1 MGKKSRENFSKNIK
15 SYEKKKIKK
24 MVQWRI
30 NAYRIE
36 VGLFGGNAGLM
47 LPFKPYGVRGVNGK
61 AGVSG
66 RGDPANDVSGS
77 VSDRYDENDSSRTY
91 SMDWI
96 FKIIISSKVY
106 IFESKWVNLFLIE

>member
-1 MGKKSRENFSKNIK
+1 MKNII
-15 SYEKKKIKK
+15 SFS
-24 MVQWRI
+24 RI

-36 VGLFGGNAGLM
+36 VGLFGGNAGLI
-47 LPFKPYGVRGVNGK
+47 LPFNPYGVRGVIGK

-91 SMDWI
+91 I
-96 FKIIISSKVY
+96 Q
-106 IFESKWVNLFLIE
+106 IE